1 MKSKIK
7 CKEKYNNPC
16 GGSRG
21 VRGVPSN
28 PLNWNHSRQR
38 NCKILIRMTFWLKK
52 VRPQNTMTWLQNV
65 GNRISE
71 DLNFRGCPRT
81 PYKRPPSAVLLSNPL
96 LWNPGSAPDI
106 LLSFYQIWTA
116 KRSWTYLSITHT
128 SRTTDWGI
136 VWKNTHT
143 IGRVSRFFL
152 FISMAVSLIYGIKQ
166 KHLSNRIL
174 CVVFG
179 SIHVVTVLQKCGFS
193 QKNVAFKNPF

>member
-7 CKEKYNNPC
+7 CQEKYNNPW

-81 PYKRPPSAVLLSNPL
+81 PYRRPPSAVLLSNPL
-96 LWNPGSAPDI
+96 LWNPGSAPESMLLLLTPVFSGTEALYTI
-106 LLSFYQIWTA
+106 LDWRIYKLYF
-116 KRSWTYLSITHT
+116 TH
-128 SRTTDWGI
+128 W
-136 VWKNTHT
+136 
-143 IGRVSRFFL
+143 RVS
-152 FISMAVSLIYGIKQ
+152 
-166 KHLSNRIL
+166 
-174 CVVFG
+174 FG
-179 SIHVVTVLQKCGFS
+179 YRL
-193 QKNVAFKNPF
+193 